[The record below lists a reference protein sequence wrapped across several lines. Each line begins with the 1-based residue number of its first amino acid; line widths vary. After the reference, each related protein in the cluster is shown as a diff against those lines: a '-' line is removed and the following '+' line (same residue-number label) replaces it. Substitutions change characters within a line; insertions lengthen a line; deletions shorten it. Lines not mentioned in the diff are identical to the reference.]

1 MSKVMPKKAQ
11 SFLRPSLP
19 QKDDALQRAERE
31 AQLWA
36 SREIYDYSNE
46 TGLPMPMGAAK
57 AAALQLAGLVDW
69 VEGQGINQAKIFA
82 DVELWKLETYGS
94 AGFSRLAD
102 YAKVFTIFET
112 PNIVGTWQDDRIFAS
127 QRLAGLNPMAINLVT
142 ADAPAG
148 VGWAQLSP
156 KLSPSIN
163 DQAIESL
170 LGPKATIQQAIQQA
184 RLYVTDFAVLQAAVA
199 GSTAPGWQKGQP
211 LMAPLALYVKTDN
224 FPGLL
229 PLAIQ
234 LGQTPDSPVYLASES
249 SQPGKQYQWLMAKI
263 FLQSADL
270 NLNQTVN
277 HLCYTHL
284 VEEAFALAMHRR
296 LALQHPLYC
305 LLSNH
310 FAALLVI
317 NQLGALTLINP
328 TGIVQQIL
336 EGGLSGSFELI
347 ENAYKDWTFDDMD
360 FLENL
365 RKRGVDDSSKL
376 PYYPYRDDGKLIW
389 DCLGLYVKEYL
400 NLYYLKDEDVTDDY
414 ELQNWAKQLSGVLDS
429 ASGRVPGFPQ
439 SITTRDQLAQIVQR
453 LIWTAGP
460 QHAAV
465 NFPQVEFTTFIPNAV
480 GATYT
485 PPVSGDVNEKTLL
498 DMLAPKPETEVQ
510 VKASYALAGYHYD
523 QLLDYNLNS
532 EDGSQAIV
540 EKYHQQLITQ
550 VRQTIVERNQQRSGQ
565 QGLLA
570 YPYFLPENIPNST
583 SV

>member
-1 MSKVMPKKAQ
+1 MAKVMPQKAQ
-11 SFLRPSLP
+11 DILQPSLP
-19 QKDDALQRAERE
+19 QKDGRLQRLERE

-36 SREIYDYSNE
+36 ARDIYQYSNE
-46 TGLPMPMGAAK
+46 TKLPMPMATPK
-57 AAALQLAGLVDW
+57 AAAVQLVGLFDW
-69 VEGQGINQAKIFA
+69 VEGQAINQAKTFA
-82 DVELWKLETYGS
+82 DVELWKLETSGS
-94 AGFSRLAD
+94 TGFSSLAD
-102 YAKVFTIFET
+102 YAKVFTIFDS
-112 PNIVGTWQDDRIFAS
+112 PDIVGNWQDDRIFGS
-127 QRLAGLNPMAINLVT
+127 QRLAGLNPMALNLVT
-142 ADAPAG
+142 ADASAG
-148 VGWAQLSP
+148 VGWAQLFP

-163 DQAIESL
+163 DQSIEPL
-170 LGPKATIQQAIQQA
+170 LGPKATIQQAIQQG
-184 RLYVTDFAVLQAAVA
+184 RLYVTDFAALQAVVA
-199 GSTAPGWQKGQP
+199 SPTAPGWQRGKR

-249 SQPGKQYQWLMAKI
+249 AQPGKQYQWLMAKI

-277 HLCYTHL
+277 HLCFTHL
-284 VEEAFALAMHRR
+284 IEEAFAVAMHRR

-305 LLSNH
+305 LLEYH

-317 NQLGALTLINP
+317 NQLGVLTLINP

-336 EGGLSGSFELI
+336 EGGLSGSFQLI
-347 ENAYKDWTFDDMD
+347 ENAYKNWSFDDMD
-360 FLENL
+360 FPENL
-365 RKRGVDDSSKL
+365 RKRGLDDSVKL

-389 DCLGLYVKEYL
+389 DCLGMYVKEYL
-400 NLYYLKDEDVTDDY
+400 DLYYLNDEDVTRDY

-429 ASGRVPGFPQ
+429 ASGRVTGFPE
-439 SITTRDQLAQIVQR
+439 SIASREQLAQIVQR
-453 LIWTAGP
+453 LIWTGGP

-485 PPVSGDVNEKTLL
+485 LPGPDGINEKTLL

-510 VKASYALAGYHYD
+510 VKASYALAGYRYD

-532 EDGSQAIV
+532 EDGAQAIV
-540 EKYHQQLITQ
+540 EKYRRQLITQ
-550 VRQTIVERNQQRSGQ
+550 VRQTIVARNKQRSGQ
-565 QGLLA
+565 EGLLP